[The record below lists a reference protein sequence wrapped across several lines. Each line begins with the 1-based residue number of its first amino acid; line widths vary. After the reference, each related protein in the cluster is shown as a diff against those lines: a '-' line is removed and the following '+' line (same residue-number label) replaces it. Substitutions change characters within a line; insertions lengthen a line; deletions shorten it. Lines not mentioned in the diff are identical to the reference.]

1 MLRNNGGSKVK
12 HIRARYKMSWSDVTQ
27 LEAMGIWDSRMGGVT
42 MGNIGPVS
50 AFILYPISSDIFL
63 TLDIM

>member
-1 MLRNNGGSKVK
+1 
-12 HIRARYKMSWSDVTQ
+12 
-27 LEAMGIWDSRMGGVT
+27 MGGVT
-42 MGNIGPVS
+42 MGNIGRVS